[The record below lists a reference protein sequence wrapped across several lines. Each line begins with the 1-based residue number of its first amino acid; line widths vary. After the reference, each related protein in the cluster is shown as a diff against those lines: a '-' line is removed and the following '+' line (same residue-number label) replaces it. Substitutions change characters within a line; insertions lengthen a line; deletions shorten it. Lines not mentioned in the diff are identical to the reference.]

1 MPSFACSAR
10 PPLSDLALPSLSGP
24 SIYLAGGVELR
35 DEDIIPNDPGLVVF
49 SRKGYIK
56 RMSPDTFA
64 VQGRAGTGASSSLPP
79 LHARLA
85 LTLATRIP

>member
-1 MPSFACSAR
+1 M
-10 PPLSDLALPSLSGP
+10 DH
-24 SIYLAGGVELR
+24 AGGVELR

-79 LHARLA
+79 LHACARPYLA